1 MVFWTYNRESVK
13 EKANAGCQFLQTGSA
28 TPILKHQASEGFA
41 HVEEQTLVEIHDKV
55 LKRPKPTADDGNC
68 RKDVL
73 ALSLM
78 KALLPA
84 MTHPEAV
91 KPLNKAY
98 HLENPDSTVDP
109 KVIPKQCLME
119 LVNPREASEIHQTFE
134 RARKIKKN
142 AEATTK
148 QRRESVEKF
157 FKAPPKKASA
167 GSEKKAPH
175 WKAPRNP
182 EVPAAT
188 KYVESMLPY
197 SVTVEEDQYNGRWR
211 LLCESDEWKSVSWMR
226 RGLQHATDL
235 ALFHAWTLHT
245 AHTAEE
251 PPFDVEELHCA

>member
-1 MVFWTYNRESVK
+1 MALWTYNRESVK

-91 KPLNKAY
+91 NTLNKAY

-134 RARKIKKN
+134 RARKIKK
-142 AEATTK
+142 TRK
-148 QRRESVEKF
+148 QPQSNEGRVWRSSSKRPRRRP
-157 FKAPPKKASA
+157 AQ
-167 GSEKKAPH
+167 
-175 WKAPRNP
+175 APRRKRHTGKP
-182 EVPAAT
+182 HEIQKCLRQPST
-188 KYVESMLPY
+188 LK
-197 SVTVEEDQYNGRWR
+197 
-211 LLCESDEWKSVSWMR
+211 
-226 RGLQHATDL
+226 
-235 ALFHAWTLHT
+235 AWHPTR
-245 AHTAEE
+245 
-251 PPFDVEELHCA
+251 

>member
-134 RARKIKKN
+134 RARKIKKKRGSN
-142 AEATTK
+142 HKATK
-148 QRRESVEKF
+148 GECGEVLQSAPEEGQRRHQEESATLESPTKSR
-157 FKAPPKKASA
+157 SA
-167 GSEKKAPH
+167 CGNQV
-175 WKAPRNP
+175 R
-182 EVPAAT
+182 
-188 KYVESMLPY
+188 
-197 SVTVEEDQYNGRWR
+197 
-211 LLCESDEWKSVSWMR
+211 
-226 RGLQHATDL
+226 
-235 ALFHAWTLHT
+235 
-245 AHTAEE
+245 
-251 PPFDVEELHCA
+251 